1 MLTATYTLVALS
13 VEQATVRMNL
23 QSFQKYVR
31 STLMTQNSVTLGQL
45 EYACE
50 TLNQIYQACHWRKVD
65 MYLIPAIREA
75 TERADQL
82 LEELNHLNQLALES
96 IRHLQEQYGALA
108 DGRDEKAGKIC
119 ESIEN
124 FCSAMLLRLEREEL
138 ELFAVARR
146 VIGGDAWFDIANKLM
161 LHDKEEAESRRN
173 QPSGSAFSSLP
184 RAVNARAVARRAAA
198 DAAAGNNQ
206 SAAPATRP
214 ALVAMPSAP
223 VASTAALLA
232 DSEEAIAIPSLQA
245 LPVVNINEAPSTRSG
260 LPARRAVTT
269 APVPTK

>member
-31 STLMTQNSVTLGQL
+31 STLMQQNSVTLSQL

-50 TLNQIYQACHWRKVD
+50 TLNQIYQACHWRKID
-65 MYLIPAIREA
+65 MYLIPAIRDA

-146 VIGGDAWFDIANKLM
+146 VIGGEAWFEIANKLM
-161 LHDKEEAESRRN
+161 LHDKRQAESRRN
-173 QPSGSAFSSLP
+173 LPASAAFSSLP

-198 DAAAGNNQ
+198 DAAKGV
-206 SAAPATRP
+206 APAKPVGVP
-214 ALVAMPSAP
+214 ARGAAT
-223 VASTAALLA
+223 TAALLA
-232 DSEEAIAIPSLQA
+232 DDDAAIGIPSLEA
-245 LPVVNINEAPSTRSG
+245 LPLVTISDAPSSRSG
-260 LPARRAVTT
+260 MPARLAANG
-269 APVPTK
+269 APLPTK

>member
-31 STLMTQNSVTLGQL
+31 STLMQQNSVTLAQL

-82 LEELNHLNQLALES
+82 LDELNHLNQSALES
-96 IRHLQEQYGALA
+96 IRHLQDQYGALA

-146 VIGGDAWFDIANKLM
+146 VIGGEAWFDIANKLM

-173 QPSGSAFSSLP
+173 APPGSAFSSLP

-198 DAAAGNNQ
+198 EAANGGAPP
-206 SAAPATRP
+206 AARP
-214 ALVAMPSAP
+214 APAP

-232 DSEEAIAIPSLQA
+232 DSDEAIAIPSLQS
-245 LPVVNINEAPSTRSG
+245 LPVVNIDDAPPTHTG
-260 LPARRAVTT
+260 LPARRAAT
-269 APVPTK
+269 AAPLPTK

>member
-31 STLMTQNSVTLGQL
+31 CTLMQQNSVTLAQM
-45 EYACE
+45 ESACE
-50 TLNQIYQACHWRKVD
+50 TLNQIYQACHWRKID

-82 LEELNHLNQLALES
+82 LDELNHLNQVALEA

-108 DGRDEKAGKIC
+108 DGRDEKTGQIC

-138 ELFAVARR
+138 ELFALARR
-146 VIGGDAWFDIANKLM
+146 VIGGEAWFEIANKLM
-161 LHDKEEAESRRN
+161 LHDKEEAESRRTA
-173 QPSGSAFSSLP
+173 PGLP
-184 RAVNARAVARRAAA
+184 RAARARAARKA
-198 DAAAGNNQ
+198 
-206 SAAPATRP
+206 
-214 ALVAMPSAP
+214 VAEP
-223 VASTAALLA
+223 VATTAALLA
-232 DSEEAIAIPSLQA
+232 DAGEAISIPSLQS
-245 LPVVNINEAPSTRSG
+245 LSVLDLDEAPSARTG
-260 LPARRAVTT
+260 LPARRAASPATL
-269 APVPTK
+269 PTK